1 MGDLED
7 LEEFMEAVTTY
18 RCKFCPFTATTT
30 GDMAQH
36 VRATHIV
43 SNKSRKPV
51 TVTNPPDTEKVP
63 TSLAQSHGGTSD
75 ASAESVSTVQV
86 ALGPTE
92 QLNTVNQ
99 ETSGDMASLLNYPRT
114 PLPQTLATCN
124 SATNTVVTSNSDSL
138 INQNFQ
144 VLGQLENGQILLRNS
159 QSTST
164 NSNELVQV
172 LVENVAEEVDSSR
185 SQGFVSESGESYI
198 IGREDGMSFD
208 PKTYSE
214 MKETNIENFAGEDD
228 DDASTKELYLC
239 GTCSEG
245 FPSIQD
251 CKAHMIEVHD
261 VSEFQTGQ
269 TGFTRKVDAG
279 TQMEPKKRGRKK
291 KVEAERMKQE
301 KLDKEADHEDED
313 DEVSLHLS
321 DSDEDWTSN
330 ISSYSTR
337 SRRNRRPPQ
346 ALRQDYYLGR
356 RKNKEERRPTPVDVG
371 IKCNSRGCGLK
382 FATTEL
388 MEKHLEFHIDDATSG
403 PNIFKCTS
411 CEETFPIWKALK
423 IHAWKSH
430 TMDLGLLKCPHC
442 DFRTENH
449 SKLKIHMAI
458 HGSDRPYVCGQCG
471 KAFKQL
477 SQLKN
482 HEYTHIDRTRGGSD
496 QSQKACDICGRMF
509 VSLKCMKIHRDTVH
523 SGRKPFKCRFCD
535 HACSR
540 KAMLVLHE
548 RTHTGEKPFKC
559 TMCAYVCSDHNS
571 LRRHK
576 MRHSGLKP
584 YQCPHCPYS
593 CIQAISLKVHVKN
606 KHPGMGGI
614 FCCNLCLFRSVSRDQ
629 FNKHVQD
636 HQNGLI
642 PSDTDTLTLVE
653 GRLVSQT
660 VKTKKGQRRPL
671 MKPVRTIYSG
681 LNSPAQQNIMCLVQ
695 QPNMSTQH
703 IIEVPVSSGS
713 GQEQMAH
720 LQIELGDNTVRE
732 DLNKIANFEALSD
745 TQSDTATANLIYSAL
760 SAISLQS
767 NNQFGIGLDPEDL
780 VSKVESGDIQTSIET
795 NSNKDGVTTHTITF
809 QLPDGGELLGGVT
822 LQESSEEKDA
832 VTMIEVENAGSE
844 WQNNPEGQNIVELIE
859 SGS

>member
-1 MGDLED
+1 
-7 LEEFMEAVTTY
+7 
-18 RCKFCPFTATTT
+18 
-30 GDMAQH
+30 
-36 VRATHIV
+36 
-43 SNKSRKPV
+43 
-51 TVTNPPDTEKVP
+51 TNPPDTEKVP

-99 ETSGDMASLLNYPRT
+99 ETSGDMA
-114 PLPQTLATCN
+114 
-124 SATNTVVTSNSDSL
+124 
-138 INQNFQ
+138 I
-144 VLGQLENGQILLRNS
+144 LGQLENGQILLRNS

-482 HEYTHIDRTRGGSD
+482 HD
-496 QSQKACDICGRMF
+496 
-509 VSLKCMKIHRDTVH
+509 LKCMKIHRDTVH

-540 KAMLVLHE
+540 KAI
-548 RTHTGEKPFKC
+548 C

-606 KHPGMGGI
+606 KHP
-614 FCCNLCLFRSVSRDQ
+614 
-629 FNKHVQD
+629 
-636 HQNGLI
+636 
-642 PSDTDTLTLVE
+642 DTDTLTLVE

-832 VTMIEVENAGSE
+832 VTMIEVENAG
-844 WQNNPEGQNIVELIE
+844 
-859 SGS
+859 